1 MTAMATIPFIDL
13 AAQRRRLGG
22 AIEAAVLRVMDHGV
36 YIMGPE
42 VRQLEEELV
51 TFCAAAEAAIWVG
64 ATPVFVDVLP
74 DSFNMNSAS
83 LQVAV
88 ATARTLGLRPTV

>member
-22 AIEAAVLRVMDHGV
+22 AIEAAVLRVIDHGG

-42 VRQLEEELV
+42 VRQALRRNLPPS
-51 TFCAAAEAAIWVG
+51 AAPG
-64 ATPVFVDVLP
+64 T
-74 DSFNMNSAS
+74 S
-83 LQVAV
+83 
-88 ATARTLGLRPTV
+88 